1 MNKQKAVQ
9 PLTLKY
15 LNSYEAQM
23 RAIKVISHLG
33 WTPSVSDTPCDFSNI
48 DPKIRKAIEEGR
60 PF

>member
-23 RAIKVISHLG
+23 RAIKATSHLG
-33 WTPSVSDTPCDFSNI
+33 WTPSVSDTPEDRS
-48 DPKIRKAIEEGR
+48 DMLPEVRKAIEEGR